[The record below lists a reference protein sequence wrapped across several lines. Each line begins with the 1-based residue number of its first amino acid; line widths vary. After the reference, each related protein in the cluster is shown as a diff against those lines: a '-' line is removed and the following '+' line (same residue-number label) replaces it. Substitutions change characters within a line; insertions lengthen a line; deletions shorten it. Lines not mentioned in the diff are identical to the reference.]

1 MSAFRLFE
9 RCGIEIEYSIAARD
23 SLDVLPIADALLQR
37 LASADAPVTRVERG
51 MLGWSNGLALHV
63 AELKSLTPSDDLKV
77 LARRL
82 HDEVVAVN
90 KSLDAFGARLMPGG
104 MHPWMD
110 PARETRLWPHDRAP
124 VYKALDRLFDCRTHG
139 WSNVRGACVSLPF
152 ANDEEFARLHAAVR
166 TILPILPA
174 LAAASPYADGRATDW
189 MDYRM
194 EAYRRNADAVP
205 EMHGEIVPEPVGG
218 RADYERRILA
228 PLYRAIEPH
237 DPENAL
243 RHDWLNGRGA
253 IARFERNAVAVRV
266 LDAQECPQI
275 DVALAALLM
284 DVAED
289 LCERH
294 FRRVTLENQPPARPL
309 AGLFLACIHDADRAR
324 IDDPEYLRLLGLTK
338 SSRDASSVWSE
349 IAERLDRQGS
359 RHSGWW
365 RNALEFNLSRGPL
378 ARRLLRAVGPRPDR
392 AALHELYSALCD
404 ALLAGKPFD
413 P

>member
-1 MSAFRLFE
+1 MSAFHLFE
-9 RCGIEIEYSIAARD
+9 RCGIAIEYAIAARD
-23 SLDVLPIADALLQR
+23 SLDVIPVADALLQR
-37 LASADAPVTRVERG
+37 LASADAPVTRARRG
-51 MLGWSNGLALHV
+51 ELVWSNGIALHV
-63 AELKSLTPSDDLKV
+63 VELKNLALTDDLRI

-82 HDEVVAVN
+82 HDEVVAAN
-90 KSLDAFGARLMPGG
+90 RSLDAFSGRLMPGG
-104 MHPWMD
+104 LHPWMD
-110 PARETRLWPHDRAP
+110 PARETRLWPHDGAR
-124 VYKALDRLFDCRTHG
+124 VYQAFDRLFDCRTHG
-139 WSNVRGACVSLPF
+139 WSNVRGTRVSLPF

-194 EAYRRNADAVP
+194 EAYRRKADAVP
-205 EMHGEIVPEPVGG
+205 EMHGEIVPEPVTG

-237 DPENAL
+237 DKENVL
-243 RHDWLNGRGA
+243 RHEGLDARGV
-253 IARFERNAVAVRV
+253 IARFERNTVGIRV

-275 DVALAALLM
+275 DVALAALLI
-284 DVAED
+284 DLAED

-294 FRRVTLENQPPARPL
+294 FRKATLEHQMPTRAL

-324 IDDPEYLRLLGLTK
+324 IDDADFLRLLGLTR
-338 SSRDASSVWSE
+338 STRDASSVWWA

-359 RHSGWW
+359 RHSAWW
-365 RNALEFNLSRGPL
+365 RDALEFNLSRGPL